1 MARQNESDQVPLVEM
16 HAISKRFGGI
26 QALENVDFSLRRGE
40 VMALVGENG
49 AGKSTLIKILA
60 GVYLRDSGQILM
72 DGQPVEIRSPRD
84 AQRLGIA
91 VIYQEFNLTPNQT
104 VAENV
109 FLHAPQR
116 QPGLLGRMGFMD
128 QQARAA
134 ATLELMRQVGGT
146 VDPNR
151 RVVDLS
157 VAQQQLTEIAKALAQ
172 EARVIVMD
180 EPTSALPDEEVE
192 RLFAIIARLQQ
203 RGIAVVFVSHRLDEV
218 RRIADRVTVLR
229 DGHRVGEIPIAEA
242 SDERM
247 IGMMVGRVV
256 ENLFPKTTAQPGD
269 VVLSVR
275 GLNRKGV
282 LQNISFELRRGEILG
297 LAGLIGAGRTE
308 IARCIFGADRMDS
321 GTIELDGRPVTI
333 SSPQDAVA
341 LGIGYVPE
349 DRKLQ
354 GLILQMVVRENM
366 TLTVLH
372 QIARYGFVDW
382 GSVAGTAR
390 SYVQSLQLRPPR
402 IDLPVVQLSGGNQQK
417 VVLAKWLAL
426 KPKVLILDEPTRGI
440 DVGAKAEIHALM
452 DQLAQE
458 GMGIILIS
466 SELPE
471 MLNMSDRILVVA
483 EGEIV
488 GELSR
493 ADATQ
498 ERVLELA
505 SIKAHRTIEAA
516 RQEIGEVA

>member
-1 MARQNESDQVPLVEM
+1 MARESDSGEVPLIAM
-16 HAISKRFGGI
+16 RGISKRFGGI
-26 QALENVDFSLRRGE
+26 QALENVDFTLRRGE

-60 GVYLRDSGQILM
+60 GVYQGDSGQILM
-72 DGQPVEIRSPRD
+72 DGRPVEIRSPGD
-84 AQRLGIA
+84 AQRLGVA

-116 QPGLLGRMGFMD
+116 RQGPLGWLGIID
-128 QQARAA
+128 QRTRAA

-146 VDPNR
+146 IDPNR
-151 RVVDLS
+151 RVADLS

-172 EARVIVMD
+172 DAQIIVMD
-180 EPTSALPDEEVE
+180 EPTSALPEEEVG
-192 RLFAIIARLQQ
+192 RLFEIIALLQE

-229 DGHRVGEIPIAEA
+229 DGHKVGEVEVAQA
-242 SDERM
+242 SDERL
-247 IGMMVGRVV
+247 ISMMVGRVV
-256 ENLFPKTTAQPGD
+256 EKLFPKTAAQQGD

-275 GLNRKGV
+275 GLSRKGA
-282 LQNISFELRRGEILG
+282 LQDVSFDLRRGEILG
-297 LAGLIGAGRTE
+297 FAGLIGAGRTE
-308 IARCIFGADRMDS
+308 TARCIFGADRIDS
-321 GTIELDGRPVTI
+321 GTIFFDGQPVTI

-354 GLILQMVVRENM
+354 GLILQMAVRENM

-372 QIARYGFVDW
+372 QIARRGFVNWSAVTD
-382 GSVAGTAR
+382 TAR
-390 SYVQSLQLRPPR
+390 QYVESLQLRPPR
-402 IDLPVVQLSGGNQQK
+402 LDLPVVQLSGGNQQK
-417 VVLAKWLAL
+417 VVVAKWLAL

-452 DQLAQE
+452 DQLAHE
-458 GMGIILIS
+458 GIGIILIS

-471 MLNMSDRILVVA
+471 MLNMSDRIVVMA

-493 ADATQ
+493 EDATQ

-505 SIKAHRTIEAA
+505 SSKVHRTIEAA
-516 RQEIGEVA
+516 RQELGETA